1 MADDDDEAGVFIV
14 EDEILE
20 PVDGLDVEVVGRLV
34 EHDDV
39 GLAEQ
44 RLREQ
49 HLDLQPRVSIAHE
62 VIVELDRDAET
73 LQQLRRIGFRFPA
86 VHVGKLGLQL
96 ARAHAVLLGKVGL
109 FVERILLLHHV
120 IQMLVAH
127 DDGVEN
133 GIGVILVLVLLQ
145 NGHPRAG
152 LDGYLAGRRLELA
165 GQDLQKRRL
174 ARAVGADD
182 TVAVARHELQ
192 IDLLEQHRPA
202 KLHGKIGNRDHTN
215 PS

>member
-1 MADDDDEAGVFIV
+1 
-14 EDEILE
+14 
-20 PVDGLDVEVVGRLV
+20 
-34 EHDDV
+34 
-39 GLAEQ
+39 
-44 RLREQ
+44 
-49 HLDLQPRVSIAHE
+49 
-62 VIVELDRDAET
+62 
-73 LQQLRRIGFRFPA
+73 
-86 VHVGKLGLQL
+86 
-96 ARAHAVLLGKVGL
+96 
-109 FVERILLLHHV
+109 
-120 IQMLVAH
+120 MLVAH
-127 DDGVEN
+127 DDSVEN